1 MAIEQLGESLLSQAR
16 DRNKKSK
23 KKAKLF
29 TGLMLGVQAGNAILR
44 RQAEKRANEFWK
56 SNQGVLNQRASQFEE
71 GVKFWD
77 GHRSLMKTYGS
88 TGQDDWKT
96 AKKQELYDD
105 YIKRDLG
112 GVKPTTATDLANF
125 KNNVDSKIQDDLLSY
140 EQKLNSY
147 SNFKNISTT
156 AREKSKTA
164 YVNTLRDKLE
174 KSADT
179 ITKKDNVGGW
189 LFSQAGIMGYKKPD
203 MQTTTILDGE
213 SIVTAGGLSDKEREQ
228 LIAEFTQANL
238 LDKDVAEANAQ
249 SQYQPMTQE
258 EIQSYMPKG
267 TTSVKP
273 INSHATSFGKA
284 LSEDPTRRQESLLNE
299 YRYTYNEKEGQTV
312 RKIYESIAEE
322 SIQKATIFYNDVL
335 TVSRD
340 LQLAYEEDPNTTDV
354 KDAEYFVDLA
364 VKEVIGTTS
373 KDRVGE
379 NFNLQTTMISVTASD
394 GTTAEV
400 PAGAIV
406 SQFENIETKEE
417 AMKELNVYKEM
428 TKGQPELIN
437 YLEKLVRDMFKDK
450 EPNPLAKDSSFF
462 QYNKEFMKN
471 PLGG

>member
-1 MAIEQLGESLLSQAR
+1 MAIEQLGKSLLSQVR

-44 RQAEKRANEFWK
+44 RRAEKRANEFWK

-179 ITKKDNVGGW
+179 ITKNDNVGNW
-189 LFSQAGIMGYKKPD
+189 LLSQVGIRKKAD
-203 MQTTTILDGE
+203 MQTTNILGGG
-213 SIVTAGGLSDKEREQ
+213 SILTAGGLSSEERKQ
-228 LIAEFTQANL
+228 LLKDFEESAL
-238 LDKDVAEANAQ
+238 LDKDIAEAKAM

-267 TTSVKP
+267 ATSVKP
-273 INSHATSFGKA
+273 INSHATSLGKA
-284 LSEDPTRRQESLLNE
+284 LSEDPARRQESLLNE

-322 SIQKATIFYNDVL
+322 NIQKAAIFYNDVL

-379 NFNLQTTMISVTASD
+379 NFNLQTTMISVTASN

-406 SQFENIETKEE
+406 SQFENIKTKEE

-462 QYNKEFMKN
+462 QYNKKFMKN

>member
-1 MAIEQLGESLLSQAR
+1 
-16 DRNKKSK
+16 
-23 KKAKLF
+23 
-29 TGLMLGVQAGNAILR
+29 
-44 RQAEKRANEFWK
+44 
-56 SNQGVLNQRASQFEE
+56 
-71 GVKFWD
+71 
-77 GHRSLMKTYGS
+77 MKTYGS

-179 ITKKDNVGGW
+179 ITKNDNVGNW
-189 LFSQAGIMGYKKPD
+189 LLSQVGIRKKAD
-203 MQTTTILDGE
+203 MQTTNILGGG
-213 SIVTAGGLSDKEREQ
+213 SILTAGGLSSEERKQ
-228 LIAEFTQANL
+228 LLKDFEESAL
-238 LDKDVAEANAQ
+238 LDKDIAEAKAM

-273 INSHATSFGKA
+273 INSHSTSFGKA
-284 LSEDPTRRQESLLNE
+284 LSEDPARRQESLLNE
-299 YRYTYNEKEGQTV
+299 YRYTYNKKEGQTV

-335 TVSRD
+335 TISRD
-340 LQLAYEEDPNTTDV
+340 LQLAYEADPSTTDV
-354 KDAEYFVDLA
+354 IDAEYFVDLA
-364 VKEVIGTTS
+364 VKEVIGTPS
-373 KDRVGE
+373 ENREEE

-437 YLEKLVRDMFKDK
+437 YLEKLVMDMFKDK

>member
-1 MAIEQLGESLLSQAR
+1 MAIEQLGKSLLSQVR

-44 RQAEKRANEFWK
+44 RRAEKRANEFWK

-179 ITKKDNVGGW
+179 ITKNDNVGNW
-189 LFSQAGIMGYKKPD
+189 LLSQVGIRKKAD
-203 MQTTTILDGE
+203 MQTTNILGGG
-213 SIVTAGGLSDKEREQ
+213 SILTAGGLSSEERKQ
-228 LIAEFTQANL
+228 LLKDFEESAL
-238 LDKDVAEANAQ
+238 LDKDIAEAKAM

-267 TTSVKP
+267 ATSVKP
-273 INSHATSFGKA
+273 INSHATSLGKA
-284 LSEDPTRRQESLLNE
+284 LSEDPARRQESLLNE

-322 SIQKATIFYNDVL
+322 SIQKATVFYNDVL
-335 TVSRD
+335 TISRD

-379 NFNLQTTMISVTASD
+379 NFNLQTTMISVTASN

-406 SQFENIETKEE
+406 SQFENIKTKEE

-462 QYNKEFMKN
+462 QYNKKFMKN

>member
-1 MAIEQLGESLLSQAR
+1 MAIEQLGKSLLSQVR

-44 RQAEKRANEFWK
+44 RRAEKRANEFWK

-179 ITKKDNVGGW
+179 ITKNDNVGNW
-189 LFSQAGIMGYKKPD
+189 LLSQVGIRKKAD
-203 MQTTTILDGE
+203 MQTTNILGGG
-213 SIVTAGGLSDKEREQ
+213 SILTAGGLSSEERKQ
-228 LIAEFTQANL
+228 LLKDFEESAL
-238 LDKDVAEANAQ
+238 LDKDIAEAKAM

-267 TTSVKP
+267 ATSVKP

-284 LSEDPTRRQESLLNE
+284 LSEDPARRQESLLNE

-322 SIQKATIFYNDVL
+322 NIQKAAILYNDVL

-340 LQLAYEEDPNTTDV
+340 
-354 KDAEYFVDLA
+354 
-364 VKEVIGTTS
+364 
-373 KDRVGE
+373 
-379 NFNLQTTMISVTASD
+379 
-394 GTTAEV
+394 
-400 PAGAIV
+400 
-406 SQFENIETKEE
+406 
-417 AMKELNVYKEM
+417 
-428 TKGQPELIN
+428 
-437 YLEKLVRDMFKDK
+437 
-450 EPNPLAKDSSFF
+450 
-462 QYNKEFMKN
+462 
-471 PLGG
+471 

>member
-258 EIQSYMPKG
+258 EIQETMEQ
-267 TTSVKP
+267 T
-273 INSHATSFGKA
+273 AQKA
-284 LSEDPTRRQESLLNE
+284 VDAYKAEVA
-299 YRYTYNEKEGQTV
+299 EKETSLKAEAELDSL
-312 RKIYESIAEE
+312 KIEWEDKKSLCIVVCSKGYPEKFQNNIKIDNLKKLNLDKNDFIFHAGTKKNNGEVFSNGGRVLNFVSISSNYKE
-322 SIQKATIFYNDVL
+322 
-335 TVSRD
+335 SRD
-340 LQLAYEEDPNTTDV
+340 KVL
-354 KDAEYFVDLA
+354 K
-364 VKEVIGTTS
+364 
-373 KDRVGE
+373 
-379 NFNLQTTMISVTASD
+379 
-394 GTTAEV
+394 
-400 PAGAIV
+400 
-406 SQFENIETKEE
+406 
-417 AMKELNVYKEM
+417 
-428 TKGQPELIN
+428 LIN
-437 YLEKLVRDMFKDK
+437 NL
-450 EPNPLAKDSSFF
+450 NWSNSFF
-462 QYNKEFMKN
+462 RKDIGFKVIDK
-471 PLGG
+471 

>member
-77 GHRSLMKTYGS
+77 SHKSLMKTYGS

-125 KNNVDSKIQDDLLSY
+125 KKNVDSKIQDDLLAY

-164 YVNTLRDKLE
+164 YVNILRDKLE
-174 KSADT
+174 KSAST
-179 ITKKDNVGGW
+179 ITKNDNVGNW
-189 LFSQAGIMGYKKPD
+189 LLSQVGIRKKAD
-203 MQTTTILDGE
+203 MQTTTILGGG
-213 SIVTAGGLSDKEREQ
+213 SVLTAGGLSLEERKQ
-228 LIAEFTQANL
+228 LLKDFEESAL
-238 LDKDVAEANAQ
+238 LDKDIAEAKVM

-364 VKEVIGTTS
+364 VKEVIGTPS
-373 KDRVGE
+373 KDKVGE
-379 NFNLQTTMISVTASD
+379 NFNLQTTMVSVTSSD

-428 TKGQPELIN
+428 AKGQPELIN

-471 PLGG
+471 PLGS

>member
-1 MAIEQLGESLLSQAR
+1 MAIEQLGKSLLSQVR

-44 RQAEKRANEFWK
+44 RRAEKRANEFWK

-179 ITKKDNVGGW
+179 ITKNDNVGNW
-189 LFSQAGIMGYKKPD
+189 LLSQVGIRKKAD
-203 MQTTTILDGE
+203 MQTTNILGGG
-213 SIVTAGGLSDKEREQ
+213 SILTAGGLSSEERKQ
-228 LIAEFTQANL
+228 LLKDFEESAL
-238 LDKDVAEANAQ
+238 LDKDIAEAKAM

-267 TTSVKP
+267 ATSVKP

-284 LSEDPTRRQESLLNE
+284 LSEDPARRQESLLNE

-322 SIQKATIFYNDVL
+322 NIQKAAIFYNDVL

-379 NFNLQTTMISVTASD
+379 NFNLQTTMISVTASN

-406 SQFENIETKEE
+406 SQFENIKTKEE

-428 TKGQPELIN
+428 AKGQPELIN

-462 QYNKEFMKN
+462 QYNKKFMKN

>member
-1 MAIEQLGESLLSQAR
+1 MAIEQLGESLLAQAR
-16 DRNKKSK
+16 DKNKKSK

-179 ITKKDNVGGW
+179 ITKNDNVGNW
-189 LFSQAGIMGYKKPD
+189 LLSQVGIRKKAD
-203 MQTTTILDGE
+203 MQTTNILGGG
-213 SIVTAGGLSDKEREQ
+213 SILTAGGLSSEERKQ
-228 LIAEFTQANL
+228 LLKDFEESAL
-238 LDKDVAEANAQ
+238 LDKDIAEAKAM

-273 INSHATSFGKA
+273 INSHSTSFGKA
-284 LSEDPTRRQESLLNE
+284 LSEDPARRKESLLNR

-335 TVSRD
+335 TISRD
-340 LQLAYEEDPNTTDV
+340 LQLAYEADPSTTDV
-354 KDAEYFVDLA
+354 IDAEYFVDLA
-364 VKEVIGTTS
+364 VKEVIGTPS
-373 KDRVGE
+373 ENREEE

-437 YLEKLVRDMFKDK
+437 YLEKLVMDMFKDK

>member
-16 DRNKKSK
+16 DRKKKEK

-29 TGLMLGVQAGNAILR
+29 AGVLLGVQAGNIALR
-44 RQAEKRANEFWK
+44 KRAERRANEFWK

-77 GHRSLMKTYGS
+77 GHRSLIKTYGS

-112 GVKPTTATDLANF
+112 GVKPTTAADLANF
-125 KNNVDSKIQDDLLSY
+125 KKNVDSKIQDDLLAY

-174 KSADT
+174 KSAST
-179 ITKKDNVGGW
+179 ITKNDNVGNW
-189 LFSQAGIMGYKKPD
+189 LLSQVGIRKKTE
-203 MQTTTILDGE
+203 MQTTNILGGG
-213 SIVTAGGLSDKEREQ
+213 SILTAGGLSSEERKQ
-228 LIAEFTQANL
+228 LLKDFEESAL
-238 LDKDVAEANAQ
+238 LDKDIAEAKAM

-284 LSEDPTRRQESLLNE
+284 LSEDPSRRQESLLNE

-322 SIQKATIFYNDVL
+322 SIQKATVFYNDVL

-340 LQLAYEEDPNTTDV
+340 LQIEYESDPNTTDV

-364 VKEVIGTTS
+364 VKEVISTPL
-373 KDRVGE
+373 KDREEE

-428 TKGQPELIN
+428 AKGQPELIN
-437 YLEKLVRDMFKDK
+437 YLERLVKDMFKDK
-450 EPNPLAKDSSFF
+450 EPNPLSKGSSFF

>member
-1 MAIEQLGESLLSQAR
+1 MAIEQLGKSLLSQVR

-44 RQAEKRANEFWK
+44 RRAEKRANEFWK

-125 KNNVDSKIQDDLLSY
+125 KKNVDSKIQDDLLAY

-179 ITKKDNVGGW
+179 ITKNDNVGNW
-189 LFSQAGIMGYKKPD
+189 LLSQVGIRKKAD
-203 MQTTTILDGE
+203 MQTTNILGGG
-213 SIVTAGGLSDKEREQ
+213 SILTAGGLSSEERKQ
-228 LIAEFTQANL
+228 LLKDFEESAL
-238 LDKDVAEANAQ
+238 LDKDIAEAKAM

-267 TTSVKP
+267 ATSVKP
-273 INSHATSFGKA
+273 INSHATSLGKA
-284 LSEDPTRRQESLLNE
+284 LSEDPARRQESLLNE

-322 SIQKATIFYNDVL
+322 NIQKAAIFYNDVL

-379 NFNLQTTMISVTASD
+379 NFNLQTTMISVTASN

-406 SQFENIETKEE
+406 SQFENIKTKEE

-462 QYNKEFMKN
+462 QYNKKFMKN

>member
-1 MAIEQLGESLLSQAR
+1 MAIEQLGESLLAQAR
-16 DRNKKSK
+16 DKNKKSK

-179 ITKKDNVGGW
+179 ITKNDNVGNW
-189 LFSQAGIMGYKKPD
+189 LLSQVGIRKKAD
-203 MQTTTILDGE
+203 MQTTNILGGG
-213 SIVTAGGLSDKEREQ
+213 SILTAGGLSSEERKQ
-228 LIAEFTQANL
+228 LLKDFEESAL
-238 LDKDVAEANAQ
+238 LDKDIAEAKAM

-273 INSHATSFGKA
+273 INSHSTSFGKA
-284 LSEDPTRRQESLLNE
+284 LSEDPARRQESLLNE
-299 YRYTYNEKEGQTV
+299 YRYTYNKKEGQTV

-335 TVSRD
+335 TISRD
-340 LQLAYEEDPNTTDV
+340 LQLAYEADPSTTDV
-354 KDAEYFVDLA
+354 IDAEYFVDLA
-364 VKEVIGTTS
+364 VKEVIGTPS
-373 KDRVGE
+373 ENREEE

-437 YLEKLVRDMFKDK
+437 YLEKLVMDMFKDK

>member
-1 MAIEQLGESLLSQAR
+1 MAIEQLGESLLSQVKKR
-16 DRNKKSK
+16 RKKEEKKSK
-23 KKAKLF
+23 FFGAAL
-29 TGLMLGVQAGNAILR
+29 LGVQVGNMVLR
-44 RQAEKRANEFWK
+44 KQAQKRANEFWK

-77 GHRSLMKTYGS
+77 EHRSLMKTYGS

-179 ITKKDNVGGW
+179 ITKNDNVGNW
-189 LFSQAGIMGYKKPD
+189 LLSQVGIRKKAD
-203 MQTTTILDGE
+203 MQTTNILGGG
-213 SIVTAGGLSDKEREQ
+213 SILTAGGLSSEERKQ
-228 LIAEFTQANL
+228 LLKDFEESAL
-238 LDKDVAEANAQ
+238 LDKDIAEAKAM

-267 TTSVKP
+267 ATSVKP

-284 LSEDPTRRQESLLNE
+284 LSEDPARRQESLLNE

-322 SIQKATIFYNDVL
+322 NIQKATIFYNDVL

-379 NFNLQTTMISVTASD
+379 NFNLQTTMISVTSSN

-437 YLEKLVRDMFKDK
+437 YLEKLVKDMFKDK

-462 QYNKEFMKN
+462 QYNKKFMKN

>member
-1 MAIEQLGESLLSQAR
+1 MGIESLGKSLLSQAKSR
-16 DRNKKSK
+16 RKKEEK
-23 KKAKLF
+23 RAKLF
-29 TGLMLGVQAGNAILR
+29 TGVMLGVQVGNAVLR
-44 RQAEKRANEFWK
+44 RRAEKRANEFWS
-56 SNQGVLNQRASQFEE
+56 SNQGVLNQRANQFEK
-71 GVKFWD
+71 GVSFWD
-77 GHRSLMKTYGS
+77 NHNTLMNSKGIA
-88 TGQDDWKT
+88 GGGDWKD
-96 AKKQELYDD
+96 AYKEELYQT
-105 YIKRDLG
+105 YIDRDLG
-112 GVKPTTATDLANF
+112 GTKPKDMIKF
-125 KNNVDSKIQDDLLSY
+125 KQSVDSKIQDDLTAY
-140 EQKLNSY
+140 QKKLELY
-147 SNFKNISTT
+147 KDFKNIPSSGRV
-156 AREKSKTA
+156 ASKTA
-164 YVNTLRDKLE
+164 YVKTLRDKLE
-174 KSADT
+174 KSAST
-179 ITKKDNVGGW
+179 ISKRDSVGGW

-228 LIAEFTQANL
+228 LMAEFTQANL
-238 LDKDVAEANAQ
+238 LDKNVAKANAQ

-273 INSHATSFGKA
+273 ITSHATSFGKA
-284 LSEDPTRRQESLLNE
+284 VSEDFTRRQESLLNE
-299 YRYTYNEKEGQTV
+299 YRYTYNGKEGQTV

-335 TVSRD
+335 TISRD
-340 LQLAYEEDPNTTDV
+340 LQLAYEADPDTTDV

-364 VKEVIGTTS
+364 VKEVIDTSS
-373 KDRVGE
+373 KDRAEE
-379 NFNLQTTMISVTASD
+379 NFNLQTTMISVTSSD

-428 TKGQPELIN
+428 AQGQPELIN

-450 EPNPLAKDSSFF
+450 KPNPLAKGSSFF

>member
-16 DRNKKSK
+16 DRNKKAK

-125 KNNVDSKIQDDLLSY
+125 KKNVNSKIQDDLLAY

-174 KSADT
+174 KSAST
-179 ITKKDNVGGW
+179 ITKNDNVGNW
-189 LFSQAGIMGYKKPD
+189 LLSQVGIRKKAE
-203 MQTTTILDGE
+203 MQTTNILGGG
-213 SIVTAGGLSDKEREQ
+213 SILTAGGLSSEERNQ
-228 LIAEFTQANL
+228 LLKDFEESAL
-238 LDKDVAEANAQ
+238 LDKDIAEAKVM

-273 INSHATSFGKA
+273 INSHADSLGKA
-284 LSEDPTRRQESLLNE
+284 LSENNVRRQESLLNE

-322 SIQKATIFYNDVL
+322 SIQKATVFYNDVL

-340 LQLAYEEDPNTTDV
+340 LQIAYEEDPNTTDV
-354 KDAEYFVDLA
+354 KDAEYFLDLA
-364 VKEVIGTTS
+364 VKEVIGTPTE
-373 KDRVGE
+373 DRAEE

-417 AMKELNVYKEM
+417 AIKELNVYKEM
-428 TKGQPELIN
+428 AKGQPELIN
-437 YLEKLVRDMFKDK
+437 YLEKLVKDMFKDK
-450 EPNPLAKDSSFF
+450 EPNPLAKGSSFF